1 MRVRIAVKSARAFQ
15 LRILRAPIIVE
26 KSVSRRLAVDRGLRQ
41 RGRQK
46 TTAKITAGASP
57 SAKDDNQKAT
67 TKANTNA
74 MRGFFAPLRMT
85 SETEVWDDM

>member
-41 RGRQK
+41 KGTAK

-74 MRGFFAPLRMT
+74 NAGVLR
-85 SETEVWDDM
+85 SAQNDKRNGGLG